1 MKRPRIWLV
10 SLLLLTG
17 QTYAQTL
24 QQQLKVAF
32 DKLQRDSQCRYASLS
47 LTVLDAKTGQEVFS
61 SNGDMGLATASTLK
75 TITSVTAFNVL
86 GENYKYQTTFGY
98 SGTITPDGVLNGN
111 LIIRGGGD
119 PTLGSWRWETTKEKA
134 VLDQL
139 TVALQKAGIKRVN
152 GSVIGDDGAYGS
164 QTIPD
169 GWIWQDVGNY
179 YGAAPSALSWH
190 ENQFDIKLNT
200 GAVGTQIGVNRTVP
214 SMSYLQLKSELTN
227 APAGTGD
234 KAYIYL
240 PLGNN
245 IVYLRGTYAID
256 QSKKTISGAI
266 PDPAYD
272 IALRLTDTLNRI
284 GTPVSGKPQST
295 LTLNAAGKT
304 LEPVKQ
310 NLASIASPELSKMV
324 FWLNRKSINLYAE
337 QFLKS
342 IAVKAGKEPTTGN
355 GVDAL
360 RAFWRGKGI
369 DDKSINIYDGSGL
382 SPQDRVTTHTMA
394 RIVQSAYG
402 QSWYRYFYESLPLYN
417 DMKMKSGSIADV
429 LAYTGFQEHKGQMLC
444 FSIIV
449 NNYNGTTS
457 GIKQKMFTV
466 LDVLK

>member
-61 SNGDMGLATASTLK
+61 SNGDVGLATASTLK

-139 TVALQKAGIKRVN
+139 TAALQKAGIKRVN

-200 GAVGTQIGVNRTVP
+200 GSVGTQIGVNRTVP

-382 SPQDRVTTHTMA
+382 SPQDRVTTRTMA
-394 RIVQSAYG
+394 KIVQSAYG